1 MFIEGLYPVTCI
13 ITTTVLS
20 GLMHNLATQDLL
32 QQQELQAHNT
42 KVAAPDSEALVMDP
56 NMLEWLTSE
65 VEAMHRSTQSANMEI
80 LEVKQALADSE
91 KLKTD
96 LSMVRLQLEMII
108 REKEELQMQAA
119 LARNGKA
126 EMQKEVLDCEKVAAS
141 IEGMLNRSAQDMGGL
156 CLQKSTNL
164 KEKLQFIERSVEN
177 VKEAAGMAKAYQ
189 RKVCPSRSCDVRQ

>member
-42 KVAAPDSEALVMDP
+42 KVAALDSEALVMDP

-164 KEKLQFIERSVEN
+164 KEKLQFIEKSVEN

-189 RKVCPSRSCDVRQ
+189 RKVCPSRSSDVRQ

>member
-65 VEAMHRSTQSANMEI
+65 VEAMHRSTQSANMEL

-189 RKVCPSRSCDVRQ
+189 RKVCPSRSSDVRQ

>member
-1 MFIEGLYPVTCI
+1 M
-13 ITTTVLS
+13 
-20 GLMHNLATQDLL
+20 
-32 QQQELQAHNT
+32 
-42 KVAAPDSEALVMDP
+42 AAPDNEALVMDP

-65 VEAMHRSTQSANMEI
+65 VEAMHRSTQSANMEL
-80 LEVKQALADSE
+80 LEVKQALTDSE

-141 IEGMLNRSAQDMGGL
+141 IEGIFNRSSQDMGGL

-164 KEKLQFIERSVEN
+164 KEKLQFIKKSVEN

-189 RKVCPSRSCDVRQ
+189 RKVCPSRS

>member
-1 MFIEGLYPVTCI
+1 M
-13 ITTTVLS
+13 
-20 GLMHNLATQDLL
+20 
-32 QQQELQAHNT
+32 
-42 KVAAPDSEALVMDP
+42 AAPDNEALVMDP

-65 VEAMHRSTQSANMEI
+65 VEAMHRSTQSANMEL
-80 LEVKQALADSE
+80 LEVKQALTDSE

-119 LARNGKA
+119 FARNGKA

-141 IEGMLNRSAQDMGGL
+141 IEGIFNRSSQDMGGL

-164 KEKLQFIERSVEN
+164 KEKLQFIKKSVEN
-177 VKEAAGMAKAYQ
+177 VKEAAGMAKVYQ
-189 RKVCPSRSCDVRQ
+189 RKVCLSCS